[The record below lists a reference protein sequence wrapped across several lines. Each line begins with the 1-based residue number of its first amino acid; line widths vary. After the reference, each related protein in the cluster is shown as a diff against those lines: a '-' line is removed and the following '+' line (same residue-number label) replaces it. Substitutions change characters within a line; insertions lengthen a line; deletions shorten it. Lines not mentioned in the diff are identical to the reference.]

1 MTFSPDSSSSE
12 IDPSQIQPSE
22 PPAPRDSIEPPQEA
36 NSQSK
41 SRRPGKAGSVSSQ
54 GTQPSGAS
62 TPDAAKPRVIKNAPK
77 PAARTAKVAADS
89 QRTTKPGRKTTQAS
103 NGSVQIEKSSRS
115 GTRTTQRTATNQA
128 GSPGV
133 HAGGRGN
140 SHPPAKP
147 GAKLFSILKGEEEL
161 LDKSE
166 PEEPN
171 FEKGLDEWSEVVL
184 EEPLRILE
192 DPEIALELSEDPVR
206 LYLKEI
212 GQINLLDADSEFR
225 LAARIE
231 AERLLLSR
239 SSRLT
244 QEGDPAHHNQNLFL
258 GIIQE
263 MILAWVRWQEDQRVF
278 DQPIPGNLNGS
289 TCLPDL
295 NLVLTESQMLR
306 RQWQIELP
314 SVLRAYLENGG
325 EWGRNQIWEELVR
338 HAFKVFLCMYL
349 LPAETAEALFKE
361 LAKDGQVPSLDW
373 FRSHLPS
380 EQALGAE
387 IELITRNSEEANNT
401 LIRANLRLVV
411 SIAKRY
417 LGRGISF
424 LDLIQEGNLGLL
436 RAVTK
441 FDPTRGFKFSTYAT
455 WWIRQSISR
464 YIAEQ
469 ARTIRI
475 PVHLFEAIT
484 RLLRLQRTL
493 VQQLGRE
500 PTPEELAL
508 EAGFLSD
515 EDVQAINLNR
525 ANNGV
530 LDPDVQRRWLL
541 ATAKVQRI
549 LQSAEEPVSL
559 ERPVGDEESSQ
570 LGDFIEDDEALEP
583 MDAAAREMLRE
594 QVQNALGVLSERE
607 RQVLELRFGLI
618 DGKDHTLEEVSRYFN
633 VTRER
638 IRQIEAKALRKLRH
652 PTRSRHLREYLN

>member
-1 MTFSPDSSSSE
+1 MARKTKPTASTTRSN
-12 IDPSQIQPSE
+12 QPKGN
-22 PPAPRDSIEPPQEA
+22 ADGVV
-36 NSQSK
+36 K
-41 SRRPGKAGSVSSQ
+41 SRRTARSSQ
-54 GTQPSGAS
+54 TVQANPEESDV
-62 TPDAAKPRVIKNAPK
+62 TPGEEGVEKEEPDENA
-77 PAARTAKVAADS
+77 
-89 QRTTKPGRKTTQAS
+89 
-103 NGSVQIEKSSRS
+103 II
-115 GTRTTQRTATNQA
+115 
-128 GSPGV
+128 
-133 HAGGRGN
+133 
-140 SHPPAKP
+140 PPA
-147 GAKLFSILKGEEEL
+147 EEWQDVSVE
-161 LDKSE
+161 D
-166 PEEPN
+166 
-171 FEKGLDEWSEVVL
+171 
-184 EEPLRILE
+184 PLHILE
-192 DPEIALELSEDPVR
+192 DPSLAMELSEDPVR

-231 AERLLLSR
+231 AEHILDSLAKHVKP
-239 SSRLT
+239 
-244 QEGDPAHHNQNLFL
+244 EPGDPGHYKALYGAVGKDLITSWERLQEDATRLNQGDPPDLSLVLSEAQLLRKQWQADEPSYMRTYLDNGLWGKDSVWDGFVRQVFNIFL
-258 GIIQE
+258 G
-263 MILAWVRWQEDQRVF
+263 L
-278 DQPIPGNLNGS
+278 
-289 TCLPDL
+289 
-295 NLVLTESQMLR
+295 
-306 RQWQIELP
+306 
-314 SVLRAYLENGG
+314 
-325 EWGRNQIWEELVR
+325 
-338 HAFKVFLCMYL
+338 YL
-349 LPAETAEALFKE
+349 LPAESAEALFKTLQIDGILPDMAFFDKHLVDNRR
-361 LAKDGQVPSLDW
+361 LAM
-373 FRSHLPS
+373 
-380 EQALGAE
+380 E
-387 IELITRNSEEANNT
+387 IEDIRWRAEEANQT

-484 RLLRLQRTL
+484 RLLRVQRTL

-500 PTPEELAL
+500 PSHEELAL
-508 EAGFLSD
+508 HSGLMAD
-515 EDVQAINLNR
+515 EDVIEIQHARSESLT
-525 ANNGV
+525 V
-530 LDPDVQRRWLL
+530 DPEVQRRWIW

-594 QVQNALGVLSERE
+594 QVQSALAALSERE

-652 PTRSRHLREYLN
+652 PTRSRHLREYLS